1 MRFPKSTAL
10 LLGCLLALPAG
21 AAEEGEAFFDSDVMP
36 RLAENGCVMC
46 HSPGSGYVRPAI
58 EYRELLT
65 YLAMGKSAD
74 NNVLVFRLAN
84 LRSMSPDRPAH
95 FGGQRCATLEAEPCR
110 TLMQWWEIEFG
121 DES

>member
-1 MRFPKSTAL
+1 M
-10 LLGCLLALPAG
+10 LGCLLALPAG
-21 AAEEGEAFFDSDVMP
+21 AAEEGEAFFASEVMP

-46 HSPGSGYVRPAI
+46 HSPGRGYVRPAI

-65 YLAMGKSAD
+65 YLAMGQSAD

-84 LRSMSPDRPAH
+84 LRSMMPGRPAH

-110 TLMQWWEIEFG
+110 TLMKWWEVEFG

>member
-21 AAEEGEAFFDSDVMP
+21 AAEEGEAFFASEVMP

-46 HSPGSGYVRPAI
+46 HSPGRGYVRPAI
-58 EYRELLT
+58 KYRELLT
-65 YLAMGKSAD
+65 YLAMGQSAD

-84 LRSMSPDRPAH
+84 LRSMMPGRPTH
-95 FGGQRCATLEAEPCR
+95 FGGQRCETLEAEPCG
-110 TLMQWWEIEFG
+110 TLMKWWEVEFG

>member
-1 MRFPKSTAL
+1 MRIPKSTAL
-10 LLGCLLALPAG
+10 LLGCLLVLPAG
-21 AAEEGEAFFDSDVMP
+21 AAEEGEAFFASEVMP

-46 HSPGSGYVRPAI
+46 HSPARGYVRPAI

-65 YLAMGKSAD
+65 YLAMGQSAD

-84 LRSMSPDRPAH
+84 LRSMMPGRPAH

-110 TLMQWWEIEFG
+110 TLMQWWEVEFG